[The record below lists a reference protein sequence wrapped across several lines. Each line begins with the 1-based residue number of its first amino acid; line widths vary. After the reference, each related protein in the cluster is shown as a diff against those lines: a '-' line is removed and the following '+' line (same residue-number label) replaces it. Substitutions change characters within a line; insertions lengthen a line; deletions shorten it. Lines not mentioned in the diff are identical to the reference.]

1 MKIGIGNDHVAV
13 EYKNVIREYI
23 EAKYGY
29 EVINY
34 GTDSSERF
42 NYPVSGEAVANA
54 VVNGEVDKGGLTNF
68 LDKVIPRHTS
78 EVKDRLGCGE
88 ELTLL
93 TRFEIYIDLVKGVRR
108 FAIPDMGIKLK
119 EVSFPIMC
127 TISIKGNWWMEKSGA
142 L

>member
-54 VVNGEVDKGGLTNF
+54 V
-68 LDKVIPRHTS
+68 
-78 EVKDRLGCGE
+78 
-88 ELTLL
+88 
-93 TRFEIYIDLVKGVRR
+93 
-108 FAIPDMGIKLK
+108 
-119 EVSFPIMC
+119 
-127 TISIKGNWWMEKSGA
+127 
-142 L
+142 

>member
-1 MKIGIGNDHVAV
+1 MVVLFLHSSRIFIEK
-13 EYKNVIREYI
+13 YI
-23 EAKYGY
+23 NSDG
-29 EVINY
+29 V
-34 GTDSSERF
+34 
-42 NYPVSGEAVANA
+42 
-54 VVNGEVDKGGLTNF
+54 VDKGGLTNF

-119 EVSFPIMC
+119 EGIIPDYVYN
-127 TISIKGNWWMEKSGA
+127 KHQGELVDGENGA

>member
-1 MKIGIGNDHVAV
+1 MHKSKCNLGNKSNNDIIIEIEEKMKIGIGNDHVAV

-54 VVNGEVDKGGLTNF
+54 VVNGEVDKGIVIYSGTGVEF
-68 LDKVIPRHTS
+68 LWLPTK
-78 EVKDRLGCGE
+78 
-88 ELTLL
+88 
-93 TRFEIYIDLVKGVRR
+93 
-108 FAIPDMGIKLK
+108 
-119 EVSFPIMC
+119 
-127 TISIKGNWWMEKSGA
+127 
-142 L
+142 